1 MADNNSLL
9 PDSFSTELG
18 GVSSELT
25 RISSLADGVAR
36 SITSAFRSA
45 VVDGKSLNSVLGE
58 IVTSFSNLVLK
69 AALQPVSSA
78 LSSFVSS
85 LFGSTGTSSLG
96 GVQAFAKGGVIASPS
111 YFPLGGGTGLAG
123 EAGPEA
129 IMPLVRGSD
138 GSLGV
143 AGAGGGAV
151 TVNFNVTA
159 QDAGSFATSEAELSA
174 MLLRAVKRGTRGS

>member
-1 MADNNSLL
+1 MADKTLF

-18 GVSSELT
+18 GVTAQLGE
-25 RISSLADGVAR
+25 INSLANGVAR
-36 SITSAFRSA
+36 TITTAFKAAAS
-45 VVDGKSLNSVLGE
+45 DGKSLNNVLGD
-58 IVTSFSNLVLK
+58 IVTSFSSLALK
-69 AALQPVSSA
+69 AALQPVGQLIA
-78 LSSFVSS
+78 GFVNN
-85 LFGSTGTSSLG
+85 LFTGATPSLG
-96 GVQAFAKGGVIASPS
+96 GVQAFAKGGVISSPT

-143 AGAGGGAV
+143 AGGGGAV

-159 QDAGSFATSEAELSA
+159 PDAKSFAASEAELSA
-174 MLLRAVKRGTRGS
+174 MLLRAVRRGTRAN